1 MGEILF
7 PGIDPVLIDFPGP
20 IDIRWYGL
28 MYLVGFVVAHYL
40 LVRLCRSGFLPLA
53 EEKVSDL
60 ILYLIL
66 GVMLGGRIGYILFYD
81 PALLWPLNRI
91 IQVWKGGMSFHGAL
105 IGISIATWL
114 FARRNKIPLL
124 KLFDSM
130 ALVGPPG
137 LFFGRWANFI
147 NGELFGRVAG
157 KGVPWAMRFP
167 TDPIAA
173 QLLGL
178 RRLGKRDQELRIM
191 QALKDGE
198 WLRIKDQ
205 VPLRHPSQIY
215 EALTEGLLL
224 FLILWGIY
232 RSRQKKGK
240 PLSTGTYAAL
250 FLLGYGVFRF
260 IIEFYRQPDPQ
271 LGLVL
276 WSFSRGQELCFLM
289 ILAGILILWFRRGKG
304 GPSTNPEGHRG

>member
-28 MYLVGFVVAHYL
+28 MYLVGFVLGHYL

-66 GVMLGGRIGYILFYD
+66 GVMIGGRVGYILFYD
-81 PALLWPLNRI
+81 PSLLWPLHRI
-91 IQVWKGGMSFHGAL
+91 IQVWRGGMAFHGAL
-105 IGISIATWL
+105 IGIFVATLL
-114 FARRNKIPLL
+114 FARRNKLSFW
-124 KLFDSM
+124 KLTDAL

-137 LFFGRWANFI
+137 LFFGRIANFI
-147 NGELFGRVAG
+147 NGELYGRIAG
-157 KGVPWAMRFP
+157 KDLPWGMRFP
-167 TDPIAA
+167 TDPVAA

-178 RRLGKRDQELRIM
+178 GGLEKREQELRILK
-191 QALKDGE
+191 ALGDGE
-198 WLRIKDQ
+198 WLRIKSQ
-205 VPLRHPSQIY
+205 VPLRHPSQLY
-215 EALTEGLLL
+215 EALGEGLLL

-232 RSRQKKGK
+232 RNRQKAGK
-240 PLSTGTYAAL
+240 PLSTGTYGAL
-250 FLLGYGVFRF
+250 FLLGYGIFRF
-260 IIEFYRQPDPQ
+260 FIEFFRQPDPQ

-276 WSFSRGQELCFLM
+276 WSFSRGQELCFAM
-289 ILAGILILWFRRGKG
+289 ILVGLVLLWLRRGKG
-304 GPSTNPEGHRG
+304 DPQGSLLKP